1 MSYINYIVCGLHYTI
16 ASLRTRRTKHI
27 MKTPGIYYGAIAVF
41 CIAAMVIGTA
51 GAATMTQQ
59 GTGIDKIMQ
68 KGGHIGLEKILI
80 NLTAQGYDVSAISA
94 AVTSG
99 DYKTAHTLMQEF
111 RTSHPDVFPV
121 CSGESFRVHP
131 GWQGRGKNNQ

>member
-1 MSYINYIVCGLHYTI
+1 
-16 ASLRTRRTKHI
+16 

-59 GTGIDKIMQ
+59 GTGIDKIKE
-68 KGGHIGLEKILI
+68 KGGHIGLEKMLS

-99 DYKTAHTLMQEF
+99 DYDTAHTLMQEF
-111 RTSHPDVFPV
+111 RTSHPDAFPA
-121 CSGESFRVHP
+121 SSEGSLRVHP

>member
-1 MSYINYIVCGLHYTI
+1 
-16 ASLRTRRTKHI
+16 

-59 GTGIDKIMQ
+59 GTGIDKIME
-68 KGGHIGLEKILI
+68 KGGHSGLEKMLSK
-80 NLTAQGYDVSAISA
+80 LTAKGYDVSAISA

-99 DYKTAHTLMQEF
+99 NYETAHTLMEEF
-111 RTSHPDVFPV
+111 RTAHPDACPA
-121 CSGESFRVHP
+121 
-131 GWQGRGKNNQ
+131 RGDGARKGPMTGNA

>member
-1 MSYINYIVCGLHYTI
+1 
-16 ASLRTRRTKHI
+16 
-27 MKTPGIYYGAIAVF
+27 MKTPGIYYGAVAVF

-59 GTGIDKIMQ
+59 GGIYKITQKSGHTGLK
-68 KGGHIGLEKILI
+68 KKLN

-99 DYKTAHTLMQEF
+99 DYDTAHTLMQEF
-111 RTSHPDVFPV
+111 RTSHPDAFPV
-121 CSGESFRVHP
+121 CSEGSLRGHP
-131 GWQGRGKNNQ
+131 GWQGRGKNHQ